1 MLEKAGEIIYDLNE
15 GSTEWNHV
23 TPHNRFNIQK
33 FKEKNIQT
41 KQNKKHEIK

>member
-15 GSTEWNHV
+15 CTTEL
-23 TPHNRFNIQK
+23 NRATSYHRFYIQK